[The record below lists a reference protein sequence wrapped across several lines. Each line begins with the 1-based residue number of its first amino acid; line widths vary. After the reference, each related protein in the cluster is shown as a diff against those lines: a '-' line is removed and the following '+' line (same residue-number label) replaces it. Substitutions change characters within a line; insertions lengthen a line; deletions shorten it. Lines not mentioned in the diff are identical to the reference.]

1 MTYADTFYKENTF
14 MVMTFFKCKKCGKV
28 VAMLKGS
35 ACTTECCGE
44 DLVELKANTTDAV
57 VEKHVPVVQKN
68 GNSVEVTVGSVIHP
82 MEEKHY
88 IEWIALE
95 SKNTTQFK
103 ALNPGEEPKAK
114 FALTDGDEV
123 VRAYA
128 YCNLHGLW
136 ADK

>member
-1 MTYADTFYKENTF
+1 MKISFYE
-14 MVMTFFKCKKCGKV
+14 CKKCGKV

-35 ACTTECCGE
+35 PCDTMCCGE
-44 DLVELKANTTDAV
+44 AMTELTANTTDAA
-57 VEKHVPVVQKN
+57 VEKHVPVVTVN
-68 GNSVEVTVGSVIHP
+68 GNTVEVNVGSVTHP
-82 MEEKHY
+82 MEEKHF

-95 SKNTTQFK
+95 TKNGNQLK
-103 ALNPGEEPKAK
+103 YLKPGDAPKAV

>member
-1 MTYADTFYKENTF
+1 MVLKFY
-14 MVMTFFKCKKCGKV
+14 KCKKCGKV

-35 ACTTECCGE
+35 PCDTMCCGE
-44 DLVELKANTTDAV
+44 AMAELKANTTDAA

-68 GNSVEVTVGSVIHP
+68 GNLVEVSVGSVTHP
-82 MEEKHY
+82 MEEKHF

-95 SKNTTQFK
+95 TKSLSLIKSLK
-103 ALNPGEEPKAK
+103 PGDAPKAV
-114 FALTDGDEV
+114 FALTDGDDV

>member
-1 MTYADTFYKENTF
+1 MKISFY
-14 MVMTFFKCKKCGKV
+14 KCKKCGKV

-35 ACTTECCGE
+35 PCDTMCCGE
-44 DLVELKANTTDAV
+44 AMTELTANTTDAA
-57 VEKHVPVVQKN
+57 VEKHVPVVTVN
-68 GNSVEVTVGSVIHP
+68 GNTVEVNVGSVTHP
-82 MEEKHY
+82 MEEKHF

-95 SKNTTQFK
+95 TKNGNQLK
-103 ALNPGEEPKAK
+103 YLKPGDAPKAV

>member
-1 MTYADTFYKENTF
+1 MKISFY
-14 MVMTFFKCKKCGKV
+14 KCKKCGKV

-35 ACTTECCGE
+35 PCDTMCCGE
-44 DLVELKANTTDAV
+44 AMTELTANTTDAA
-57 VEKHVPVVQKN
+57 VEKHVPVVTVN
-68 GNSVEVTVGSVIHP
+68 GNTVEVNVGSVTHP
-82 MEEKHY
+82 MEEKHF

-95 SKNTTQFK
+95 TKNGNQLK
-103 ALNPGEEPKAK
+103 YLKPGDTPKAV

>member
-1 MTYADTFYKENTF
+1 MVLKFYKC
-14 MVMTFFKCKKCGKV
+14 MKCGKV
-28 VAMLKGS
+28 IAVLKGS
-35 ACTTECCGE
+35 PCDTMCCGE
-44 DLVELKANTTDAV
+44 AMVELKANTTDAA
-57 VEKHVPVVQKN
+57 VEKHVPVVKKN
-68 GNSVEVTVGSVIHP
+68 GNLVEVSVGSVTHP

-95 SKNTTQFK
+95 TKSTTILK
-103 ALNPGEEPKAK
+103 SLKPGDEPKAV
-114 FALTDGDEV
+114 FALTDGDDV

>member
-1 MTYADTFYKENTF
+1 MVLKFY
-14 MVMTFFKCKKCGKV
+14 KCKKCGKV

-35 ACTTECCGE
+35 PCDTMCCGE
-44 DLVELKANTTDAV
+44 AMTELKANTTDAA

-68 GNSVEVTVGSVIHP
+68 GNLVEVSVGSVTHP
-82 MEEKHY
+82 MEEKHF
-88 IEWIALE
+88 IEWIVLE
-95 SKNTTQFK
+95 TKSLSLIKSLK
-103 ALNPGEEPKAK
+103 PGDAPKAV
-114 FALTDGDEV
+114 FALTDGDDV

>member
-1 MTYADTFYKENTF
+1 MKISFY
-14 MVMTFFKCKKCGKV
+14 KCKKCGKV

-35 ACTTECCGE
+35 PCDTICCGE
-44 DLVELKANTTDAV
+44 AMTELTANTTDAA
-57 VEKHVPVVQKN
+57 VEKHVPVVTVN
-68 GNSVEVTVGSVIHP
+68 GNTVEVNVGSVTHP
-82 MEEKHY
+82 MEEKHF

-95 SKNTTQFK
+95 TKNGNQLK
-103 ALNPGEEPKAK
+103 YLKPGDAPKAV

>member
-1 MTYADTFYKENTF
+1 MILRFY
-14 MVMTFFKCKKCGKV
+14 KCKKCGKIIAV
-28 VAMLKGS
+28 IKGS
-35 ACTTECCGE
+35 PCDTMCCGE
-44 DLVELKANTTDAV
+44 AMVELKANTTDAA

-68 GNSVEVTVGSVIHP
+68 GNLVEVSVGSVAHP

-88 IEWIALE
+88 IEWISLE
-95 SKNTTQFK
+95 TKEANLMK
-103 ALNPGEEPKAK
+103 ELKPGDEPKAV
-114 FALTDGDEV
+114 FALTDGDDV

>member
-1 MTYADTFYKENTF
+1 MKISFY
-14 MVMTFFKCKKCGKV
+14 KCKKCGKV

-35 ACTTECCGE
+35 PCDTMCCGE
-44 DLVELKANTTDAV
+44 AMTELTANTTDAA
-57 VEKHVPVVQKN
+57 VEKHVPVVTVN
-68 GNSVEVTVGSVIHP
+68 GNTVEVNVGSVTHP
-82 MEEKHY
+82 MEEKHF

-95 SKNTTQFK
+95 TKNGNQLK
-103 ALNPGEEPKAK
+103 YLKPGDAPKAV

-136 ADK
+136 VKNV